1 MGCTSLI
8 YSQVTFLRRASLNAF
23 APIADLSAIT
33 RSGTSTTSSEE
44 QDAAKRE
51 SGSLAHPS
59 RAKVLGDEWT
69 DHVIKVG
76 RLVVI

>member
-1 MGCTSLI
+1 MF
-8 YSQVTFLRRASLNAF
+8 SQVTFLRKASLNAF

-33 RSGTSTTSSEE
+33 RSGTSTSEE
-44 QDAAKRE
+44 QDAERKE
-51 SGSLAHPS
+51 SGPATHPN

-76 RLVVI
+76 RLFATAVKAM